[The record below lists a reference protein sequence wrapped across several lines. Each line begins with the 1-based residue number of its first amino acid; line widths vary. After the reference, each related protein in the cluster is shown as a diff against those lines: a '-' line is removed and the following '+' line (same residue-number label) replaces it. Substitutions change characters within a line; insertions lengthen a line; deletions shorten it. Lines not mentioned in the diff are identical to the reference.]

1 MQKYVIEILLG
12 LNLIGVIYLA
22 IRVSFNNKFEPQQK
36 LQQKMNENQKQ
47 ITREITELKIA
58 VNHFRKTFQQE
69 TEQWRSDREALEAS
83 IEATRKSNTGQNLLL
98 NDRYKEI
105 FDLQAQGLSVDQ
117 IAKELEKGSG
127 EVAFILQLAA
137 QART

>member
-22 IRVSFNNKFEPQQK
+22 IRVSFNDKFDAQQK
-36 LQQKMNENQKQ
+36 SHQKMNENQNQ
-47 ITREITELKIA
+47 IIREITELKIA
-58 VNHFRKTFQQE
+58 VNHLHKTFQQE
-69 TEQWRSDREALEAS
+69 TEQWRSDRQALEAS
-83 IEATRKSNTGQNLLL
+83 INAARQSNSGQNLLL

-105 FDLQAQGLSVDQ
+105 FDLQAHGLSVDQ
-117 IAKELEKGSG
+117 IAKKLEKGSG

>member
-22 IRVSFNNKFEPQQK
+22 IRVSFNNKFDSHLK
-36 LQQKMNENQKQ
+36 LNQRINDNQKQ

-58 VNHFRKTFQQE
+58 LTHFHKTFLQE
-69 TEQWRSDREALEAS
+69 TEQWRSERQALEAS
-83 IEATRKSNTGQNLLL
+83 IHATRKSNSGKNLLL

-105 FDLQAQGLSVDQ
+105 FDLQAQGLTVDQ
-117 IAKELEKGSG
+117 IAKKLEKGSG
-127 EVAFILQLAA
+127 EVAFILQLAS
-137 QART
+137 QARN

>member
-1 MQKYVIEILLG
+1 MQKYVIDILLG

-22 IRVSFNNKFEPQQK
+22 IRVSYSNKFDSQQN
-36 LQQKMNENQKQ
+36 LHQKVNENHKQ

-58 VNHFRKTFQQE
+58 LNHFHKTFKQE
-69 TEQWRSDREALEAS
+69 TEQWRSERQALVAT
-83 IEATRKSNTGQNLLL
+83 IEATRKANNGQNLLL

-105 FDLQAQGLSVDQ
+105 FDLQDQGLSVDQ
-117 IAKELEKGSG
+117 IAKKLEKGAG

-137 QART
+137 QVRP

>member
-22 IRVSFNNKFEPQQK
+22 IRVSFNNKFDPQQK
-36 LQQKMNENQKQ
+36 LHQKINDNQKQ

-58 VNHFRKTFQQE
+58 LNHLHKTFQQE
-69 TEQWRSDREALEAS
+69 SEQWRSERQALEAS
-83 IEATRKSNTGQNLLL
+83 IKAARKSNIGQNLLL

-105 FDLQAQGLSVDQ
+105 FDLQAQGFSVDQ
-117 IAKELEKGSG
+117 IAKKLEKGSG